1 MDQIKTLQASDLVFC
16 DEMGVD
22 DNISP
27 IYGWSEKGERAY
39 GEVEGFR
46 SERRSII
53 AGHTPGSKQLIAPME
68 YQGFTDTKLFNHW
81 LQEQLCPNLR
91 KGQYVILDNASFHK
105 SPLAKEIIEKA
116 GCHLLYLPPY
126 SPDLNPIEHCW
137 ANFKNYLRKIID
149 QCKTFSQ
156 AITKTMT
163 KVFSG

>member
-39 GEVEGFR
+39 REVEGFR

-91 KGQYVILDNASFHK
+91 KGQYVILTSTVFKHLILVTD
-105 SPLAKEIIEKA
+105 LAMVYLHEFGNLSTLQTSEKK
-116 GCHLLYLPPY
+116 H
-126 SPDLNPIEHCW
+126 
-137 ANFKNYLRKIID
+137 
-149 QCKTFSQ
+149 
-156 AITKTMT
+156 
-163 KVFSG
+163 